1 MKYVIEQDSYWLSNG
16 CDCCEPYE
24 ESYYKVMKPDGSYIG
39 QVDFDNGETTE
50 EHFMDTHEALEAIL
64 RDLNVEVE
72 YDYRE
77 EDYED

>member
-1 MKYVIEQDSYWLSNG
+1 MKYTIEEDVYYTSNG
-16 CDCCEPYE
+16 CSCCEPDE
-24 ESYYKVMKPDGSYIG
+24 WTCYKVMKPNGSYIG

-72 YDYRE
+72 YLYKE
-77 EDYED
+77 EDYD